1 MSDRT
6 SSKSKRSITR
16 LRCRCAVQN
25 GTCGRA
31 SRDRARACGAGHAQA
46 RWVERGQEGADT
58 RARGGVPL
66 VPCKVLLIQNEGV
79 WKEENEGGRQ
89 DDQHKLAEVV
99 RGEGFVAYGIG
110 KAAKS
115 ITLFC
120 TNFSLFFHF

>member
-1 MSDRT
+1 MAPCT
-6 SSKSKRSITR
+6 QI
-16 LRCRCAVQN
+16 
-25 GTCGRA
+25 
-31 SRDRARACGAGHAQA
+31 RDGLSGGKRARAT
-46 RWVERGQEGADT
+46 W
-58 RARGGVPL
+58 ARGGVPL

-89 DDQHKLAEVV
+89 DDQHKLAKVV
-99 RGEGFVAYGIG
+99 RGEGFVAYGIW